1 MKETTMIMVLAIIT
15 TLFIALI
22 FAQGCSHWTPKQ
34 KALAVAS
41 IGASYAD
48 YRTTHHNLNLG
59 HEHTELNPILGS
71 RPSNGSLAAI
81 GASYADYRTTHHNL
95 NLGHEHTEL
104 NPILGS
110 RPSNGSLAVYFISTE
125 LLILILADTFPE
137 YRDEILTLKTSV
149 NLGFAIH
156 NYGETRSK

>member
-41 IGASYAD
+41 
-48 YRTTHHNLNLG
+48 
-59 HEHTELNPILGS
+59 
-71 RPSNGSLAAI
+71 I

>member
-1 MKETTMIMVLAIIT
+1 MGFLAGQIIYIFIVLIW
-15 TLFIALI
+15 LMC
-22 FAQGCSHWTPKQ
+22 QGCSHWTPKQ

-41 IGASYAD
+41 
-48 YRTTHHNLNLG
+48 
-59 HEHTELNPILGS
+59 
-71 RPSNGSLAAI
+71 I